1 MCRLRTNFA
10 RLGDPLQGLHIGNAP
25 LSVAGATTSP
35 SGGSTAAGGDRGAFP
50 RAKRGCLVFAADRQQ
65 CRRRR
70 HTNSSPVGQST
81 TLAATGC
88 VKPKNPPADRP
99 VNLKNLFPLNPEA
112 AKEPKYIF
120 TNPDTGAIIRTTQGK
135 RIPFPYAFRE
145 KTAGESLGRRGSFH
159 SGAAGE
165 EPDGW

>member
-70 HTNSSPVGQST
+70 HTNSSPRSGDT
-81 TLAATGC
+81 TALAATGC

-99 VNLKNLFPLNPEA
+99 VNLKNLSPLTPLNPGRKGA
-112 AKEPKYIF
+112 QIYLYKPRYRRYNKDNAGKENTF
-120 TNPDTGAIIRTTQGK
+120 
-135 RIPFPYAFRE
+135 
-145 KTAGESLGRRGSFH
+145 SLCL
-159 SGAAGE
+159 
-165 EPDGW
+165 